1 MQKALILMAF
11 MILATLQVSAY
22 EYRISPENKYHS
34 EPLNVVNNDIEKTS
48 ELVRISSSILRPV
61 GHVFG
66 GLIIGLAN
74 GLSESVDQDS

>member
-1 MQKALILMAF
+1 MKKALFLIVILTCTF
-11 MILATLQVSAY
+11 IKVSAY

-48 ELVRISSSILRPV
+48 ELGRISSSILRPV
-61 GHVFG
+61 GLVVG
-66 GLIIGLAN
+66 GLIVGLAN